1 MSLLVIT
8 EPKDY
13 IGYGTCNEKRPAIIN
28 CRPSL
33 NRTTYVGYQN
43 LYLNPRVTAVSL

>member
-13 IGYGTCNEKRPAIIN
+13 IGYGTCNEKGLQLIIAGLHLTVRHTLAI
-28 CRPSL
+28 
-33 NRTTYVGYQN
+33 RTYI
-43 LYLNPRVTAVSL
+43 